1 MIKFLLS
8 GVLHLLPDRFIARNG
23 SMALIQALGCDFA
36 GMVDTHQTRSM
47 GLFTV
52 AEVRIGN
59 AFSRIFARD
68 STRRGGSR
76 SQGIVNARDQPVQRR
91 KVTFLHDH
99 IITRILRRRF
109 LEPTMNLHNLIAI
122 LFLFAAVTV
131 NAAEEEEEVPASPWA
146 GKATLGYL
154 ATSGNTEN
162 SSLNSAFEIFYTTGD
177 WQHLFDVSAINSTED
192 NATTAEAYAAGWKSE
207 RQLSEV
213 NFLFGRLNWR
223 KDRFSGYD
231 TQFSQTVGYGRRIID
246 SEKHS
251 LNGEIG
257 AGARQSDLADGTNE
271 NETILTGA
279 LQYTWAISETA
290 EFRQDL
296 LVEAGAQNTYIESV
310 TALSARLIGKLAL
323 IASYRIQNNSEVP
336 AGTEKTDT
344 FTALSF
350 EYAF

>member
-1 MIKFLLS
+1 MK
-8 GVLHLLPDRFIARNG
+8 
-23 SMALIQALGCDFA
+23 
-36 GMVDTHQTRSM
+36 
-47 GLFTV
+47 
-52 AEVRIGN
+52 
-59 AFSRIFARD
+59 
-68 STRRGGSR
+68 
-76 SQGIVNARDQPVQRR
+76 
-91 KVTFLHDH
+91 
-99 IITRILRRRF
+99 
-109 LEPTMNLHNLIAI
+109 LHNLIAI
-122 LFLFAAVTV
+122 VFMFAVV
-131 NAAEEEEEVPASPWA
+131 IGNAAEEEAPASPWA
-146 GKATLGYL
+146 GTATLGYL

-162 SSLNSAFEIFYTTGD
+162 SSLNSAFEISYTTGD

-213 NFLFGRLNWR
+213 NFLFGRLNSR

-231 TQFSQTVGYGRRIID
+231 TQFSQTVGYGRRILNN
-246 SEKHS
+246 EKHG
-251 LNGEIG
+251 LNAEVG
-257 AGARQSDLADGTNE
+257 AGARLSDLANGANE

-279 LQYTWAISETA
+279 LHYTWAISETA

-296 LVEAGAQNTYIESV
+296 LIEAGSENTYLESV

-323 IASYRIQNNSEVP
+323 VASYKIQNNSEVP